1 MIEIVNLPFQGEL
14 IWHTSRGEI
23 AKKRPPGY
31 GRQPPGGQHKYG
43 RDNLSLTPLEH
54 RKTNKSTTNLRFA
67 MFGTRRAGKLQ
78 KNARRLWAATPGG
91 QNSYYARIR
100 YILGGIRTP
109 DDGNVND
116 EFDAAF

>member
-1 MIEIVNLPFQGEL
+1 MP
-14 IWHTSRGEI
+14 
-23 AKKRPPGY
+23 
-31 GRQPPGGQHKYG
+31 
-43 RDNLSLTPLEH
+43 PLEH

-91 QNSYYARIR
+91 QNSYYARTY